1 MNRENVIFSQMT
13 IFRAFASR
21 RLGVNI
27 VRGYDFEK
35 RRGAGGSSPS
45 GTIKKKEK
53 KQTFLLSGCE
63 AHTL

>member
-35 RRGAGGSSPS
+35 RWGAGGSSPS
-45 GTIKKKEK
+45 GTIKKKK
-53 KQTFLLSGCE
+53 KRDVFVKWL
-63 AHTL
+63 

>member
-35 RRGAGGSSPS
+35 GRGAGGSSPS
-45 GTIKKKEK
+45 GIIKKKNK
-53 KQTFLLSGCE
+53 DIPR
-63 AHTL
+63 

>member
-45 GTIKKKEK
+45 GTIKKEKEDM
-53 KQTFLLSGCE
+53 FLLSGCE